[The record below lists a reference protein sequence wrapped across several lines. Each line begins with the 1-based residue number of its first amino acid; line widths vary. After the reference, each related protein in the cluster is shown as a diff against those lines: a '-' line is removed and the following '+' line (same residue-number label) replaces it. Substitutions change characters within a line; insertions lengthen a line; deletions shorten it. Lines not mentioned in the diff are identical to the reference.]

1 MGGQEHL
8 AEDLFEKYKGEKE
21 FLDLHFVKW
30 LETWNSKVLTQ
41 SGGITRSRQSDN
53 ITHSQD
59 LRSDD

>member
-21 FLDLHFVKW
+21 FSDLHFVKW

-41 SGGITRSRQSDN
+41 SDDVTRSKHSDK